1 MPNRQPGRPGI
12 FSPYNLCYIPR
23 DIKKRDFLAAVIA
36 GGGISFLSSRLYDQY
51 KNNRLSFSD
60 MPGLHEPLPAGT
72 DNAISREIQ
81 QLPPETLPTAE
92 EGIMVVAPENDL
104 QEGFKHTERRVDV
117 AEIDSLEDTDANI
130 YLEKIRN
137 FDGDFPGDIYLSE
150 INQLLLA
157 PTIERLERV
166 QRFIGHGNFNLIGF
180 DEMLYFARNYEEIG
194 DFDPA
199 EIAFMEE
206 IFFNDATEYGFFGE
220 KVTPD
225 LTHRILQSEVEKIGG
240 SGHFLLKG
248 DSLKQYQ
255 QIHRDVGNNLL
266 LTSGIRNVVK
276 QMHLYLSK
284 TRQSNGNLSKASR
297 SLAPPG
303 YSFHGIGDFD
313 VGKIG
318 LGEANFTI
326 DFSNTEEFK
335 RLIRLGYVDIR
346 YTDTNRYGVRY
357 EPWHIKII

>member
-1 MPNRQPGRPGI
+1 M
-12 FSPYNLCYIPR
+12 
-23 DIKKRDFLAAVIA
+23 KKRDFLAALVA
-36 GGGISFLSSRLYDQY
+36 GGGISFLSSRLYDKY
-51 KNNRLSFSD
+51 KNNNLSLAELTSLDPFKPAILDSIPPRD
-60 MPGLHEPLPAGT
+60 LVAEDLPQVSA
-72 DNAISREIQ
+72 NRIE
-81 QLPPETLPTAE
+81 
-92 EGIMVVAPENDL
+92 VAPENDL
-104 QEGFKHTERRVDV
+104 QEGFKHTERKLDIAEIAEIEQMEESEVDV
-117 AEIDSLEDTDANI
+117 

-150 INQLLLA
+150 INHLLLS

-194 DFDPA
+194 EFDPA
-199 EIAFMEE
+199 ELAFMEE
-206 IFFNDATEYGFFGE
+206 IFHTDATNYGFFGE
-220 KVTPD
+220 KVNTD
-225 LTHRILQSEVEKIGG
+225 LTSRIAQADVEKIEG
-240 SGHFLLKG
+240 SGHYLLRG
-248 DSLKQYQ
+248 ESLNQYN
-255 QIHRDVGNNLL
+255 QIRSDVGGNIL

-276 QMHLYLSK
+276 QMHLFLAK
-284 TRQSNGNLSKASR
+284 TRQSKGNLSKASR

-335 RLIRLGYVDIR
+335 RLITLGYVDIR

>member
-1 MPNRQPGRPGI
+1 M
-12 FSPYNLCYIPR
+12 
-23 DIKKRDFLAAVIA
+23 A
-36 GGGISFLSSRLYDQY
+36 
-51 KNNRLSFSD
+51 
-60 MPGLHEPLPAGT
+60 
-72 DNAISREIQ
+72 
-81 QLPPETLPTAE
+81 
-92 EGIMVVAPENDL
+92 VAPENDL
-104 QEGFKHTERRVDV
+104 QEGFKHSERQILP
-117 AEIDSLEDTDANI
+117 EELEQLEDDQVTN

-137 FDGDFPGDIYLSE
+137 FDGDFAGDIYLSE
-150 INQLLLA
+150 INQLLLQ
-157 PTIERLERV
+157 PTIGRLERV

-194 DFDPA
+194 TFDPA
-199 EIAFMEE
+199 ELAFLEE

-220 KVTPD
+220 KVNSE
-225 LTHRILQSEVEKIGG
+225 LTSRITQSEVEKIDG
-240 SGHFLLKG
+240 SGHYLLRG
-248 DSLKQYQ
+248 ESLDQYNL
-255 QIHRDVGNNLL
+255 IRGDVGENLL

-276 QMHLYLSK
+276 QMHLFLAK

-326 DFSNTEEFK
+326 DFSNTEEFQ
-335 RLIRLGYVDIR
+335 RLITLGYLDIR

>member
-1 MPNRQPGRPGI
+1 M
-12 FSPYNLCYIPR
+12 
-23 DIKKRDFLAAVIA
+23 KKRDFLAALMA
-36 GGGISFLSSRLYDQY
+36 GGGISFLSSRLFDQY

-60 MPGLHEPLPAGT
+60 LPDLAPF
-72 DNAISREIQ
+72 N
-81 QLPPETLPTAE
+81 PTADRDPADIASMPSVNIDDIPDPNGS
-92 EGIMVVAPENDL
+92 GIVVAPENDL
-104 QEGFKHTERRVDV
+104 QDGFKHTERVVDV
-117 AEIDSLEDTDANI
+117 EGIDQLEDEEVNF

-137 FDGDFPGDIYLSE
+137 FDGDFAGDVYLSE
-150 INQLLLA
+150 INQLLLQ

-166 QRFIGHGNFNLIGF
+166 QRFIGHGNFNLIAF

-194 DFDPA
+194 EFDPA
-199 EIAFMEE
+199 ELAFMEE
-206 IFFNDATEYGFFGE
+206 IFFNDATDYGFFGE
-220 KVTPD
+220 KVNPA
-225 LTHRILQSEVEKIGG
+225 LTHRINQNEVEKIGG
-240 SGHFLLKG
+240 SGHYLLKG
-248 DSLKQYQ
+248 DSLNQYQ
-255 QIHRDVGNNLL
+255 LIHKDVGEKLL

-276 QMHLYLSK
+276 QMHLFLSK

-326 DFSNTEEFK
+326 DFSNTEEFQ
-335 RLIRLGYVDIR
+335 RLITLGYVDIR

>member
-1 MPNRQPGRPGI
+1 M
-12 FSPYNLCYIPR
+12 
-23 DIKKRDFLAAVIA
+23 KKRDFLAALVA
-36 GGGISFLSSRLYDQY
+36 GGGISFLSSRLYEKY
-51 KNNRLSFSD
+51 KNNNFSLPELSSFD
-60 MPGLHEPLPAGT
+60 PFNPAIPDST
-72 DNAISREIQ
+72 
-81 QLPPETLPTAE
+81 PPQELVTVDLPTTPANRIE
-92 EGIMVVAPENDL
+92 VAPENDL
-104 QEGFKHTERRVDV
+104 QEGFKHTERKLNIDELAQIEKMEEAEVDV
-117 AEIDSLEDTDANI
+117 

-150 INQLLLA
+150 INQLLLS

-194 DFDPA
+194 AFDPA
-199 EIAFMEE
+199 ELAFMEE
-206 IFFNDATEYGFFGE
+206 VFFTDATRYGFFGD
-220 KVTPD
+220 KVTSE
-225 LTHRILQSEVEKIGG
+225 LTSRVNQADVKKIEG
-240 SGHFLLKG
+240 SGHYLLRG
-248 DSLKQYQ
+248 DSLNQYH
-255 QIHRDVGNNLL
+255 QISNDVGGNLL
-266 LTSGIRNVVK
+266 LTSGVRNVVK
-276 QMHLYLSK
+276 QMHLFLAK

-318 LGEANFTI
+318 LGQANFTI

-335 RLIRLGYVDIR
+335 RLITLGYVDIR

>member
-1 MPNRQPGRPGI
+1 M
-12 FSPYNLCYIPR
+12 
-23 DIKKRDFLAAVIA
+23 KKRDFLAAVIA
-36 GGGISFLSSRLYDQY
+36 GGGISFLSTRLYNQY
-51 KNNRLSFSD
+51 RNNQLSFT
-60 MPGLHEPLPAGT
+60 ELPDLQPFDAGRGV
-72 DNAISREIQ
+72 AREAQ
-81 QLPPETLPTAE
+81 DLVAESLPPPE

-117 AEIDSLEDTDANI
+117 EKIDNLEENEVDI

-150 INQLLLA
+150 INQLLLS
-157 PTIERLERV
+157 PTIDRLERV

-180 DEMLYFARNYEEIG
+180 DEMLYFARNYAEIG
-194 DFDPA
+194 TFDPA
-199 EIAFMEE
+199 ELAFLEE
-206 IFFNDATEYGFFGE
+206 IFYNDATAYGFFGE
-220 KVTPD
+220 KVTPE
-225 LTHRILQSEVEKIGG
+225 LTHRILQNDVEKIEG
-240 SGHFLLKG
+240 SGHYLLRG
-248 DSLKQYQ
+248 ESLNQYN
-255 QIHRDVGNNLL
+255 QIHQDVGNNLL

-276 QMHLYLSK
+276 QMHLFLSK

-326 DFSNTEEFK
+326 DFSNTEEFR
-335 RLIRLGYVDIR
+335 RLITLGYVDIR

>member
-1 MPNRQPGRPGI
+1 M
-12 FSPYNLCYIPR
+12 
-23 DIKKRDFLAAVIA
+23 KKRDFLAALVA
-36 GGGISFLSSRLYDQY
+36 GGGISFLSSRLYEQY
-51 KNNRLSFSD
+51 KNNNLSFSELPVLD
-60 MPGLHEPLPAGT
+60 PATPG
-72 DNAISREIQ
+72 I
-81 QLPPETLPTAE
+81 PENTTPSDLVPE
-92 EGIMVVAPENDL
+92 NIPEDYFVMRVAPENDL
-104 QEGFKHTERRVDV
+104 QEGFKHTEREITV
-117 AEIDSLEDTDANI
+117 AEIEQLEEDEADS
-130 YLEKIRN
+130 YLKKIRN

-150 INQLLLA
+150 INQLLLS

-194 DFDPA
+194 EFDPA
-199 EIAFMEE
+199 ELAFLEE
-206 IFFNDATEYGFFGE
+206 IFFNDATRYGFFGE
-220 KVTPD
+220 KVNPD
-225 LTHRILQSEVEKIGG
+225 MTHRILQADVTKIEG
-240 SGHFLLKG
+240 SGHYLLRG
-248 DSLKQYQ
+248 ESLKQYQ
-255 QIHRDVGNNLL
+255 QIHDDVGDNLL

-276 QMHLYLSK
+276 QMHLFLSK

-335 RLIRLGYVDIR
+335 RLITLGYVDIR
-346 YTDTNRYGVRY
+346 YTDTNRFGVRY

>member
-1 MPNRQPGRPGI
+1 M
-12 FSPYNLCYIPR
+12 
-23 DIKKRDFLAAVIA
+23 KKRDFLATLVA
-36 GGGISFLSSRLYDQY
+36 GGGISFLSSRLYEQYRSGNLSLDQIAQLDPFRQTIPDSTPA
-51 KNNRLSFSD
+51 ND
-60 MPGLHEPLPAGT
+60 VVVEPLT
-72 DNAISREIQ
+72 DEHPD
-81 QLPPETLPTAE
+81 QL
-92 EGIMVVAPENDL
+92 VVAPENDL
-104 QEGFKHTERRVDV
+104 QAGFKHTEREVNLEEIEKMEDDEVD
-117 AEIDSLEDTDANI
+117 T
-130 YLEKIRN
+130 YLQKIRN

-150 INQLLLA
+150 INQLLLQ

-194 DFDPA
+194 TFDPA
-199 EIAFMEE
+199 ELAFMEE
-206 IFFNDATEYGFFGE
+206 IFFNDATNYGFFGD
-220 KVTPD
+220 KVNTE
-225 LTHRILQSEVEKIGG
+225 LTSRIAQNEVEKIEG
-240 SGHFLLKG
+240 SGHYLLRG
-248 DSLKQYQ
+248 DSLNQYN
-255 QIHRDVGNNLL
+255 QIQRDVGNNLL

-276 QMHLYLSK
+276 QMHLFLAK

-313 VGKIG
+313 VGKLG

-335 RLIRLGYVDIR
+335 RLITLGYVDIR

>member
-1 MPNRQPGRPGI
+1 M
-12 FSPYNLCYIPR
+12 
-23 DIKKRDFLAAVIA
+23 KKRDFLAAVIA

-51 KNNRLSFSD
+51 RNNRLSFTQLPD
-60 MPGLHEPLPAGT
+60 LAPFEPGKPV
-72 DNAISREIQ
+72 SREARD
-81 QLPPETLPTAE
+81 LVAEDLPTGE
-92 EGIMVVAPENDL
+92 DGIYGIQVVAPENDL
-104 QEGFKHTERRVDV
+104 QEGFKHTERELDV
-117 AEIDSLEDTDANI
+117 AGIESLEEQEVDF
-130 YLEKIRN
+130 YLQKIRN

-150 INQLLLA
+150 INQLLLS
-157 PTIERLERV
+157 PTIDRLERV

-180 DEMLYFARNYEEIG
+180 DEMLYFARNYAEIG
-194 DFDPA
+194 SFDPA
-199 EIAFMEE
+199 ELAFMEE
-206 IFFNDATEYGFFGE
+206 IFFNDATNYGFFGE
-220 KVTPD
+220 KVNPE
-225 LTHRILQSEVEKIGG
+225 LTHRILQNEVEKIGG
-240 SGHFLLKG
+240 SGHYLLKG
-248 DSLKQYQ
+248 DSLNQYN
-255 QIHRDVGNNLL
+255 QIHRDVGRNLL

-276 QMHLYLSK
+276 QMHLFLSK

-326 DFSNTEEFK
+326 DFSNTDEFR
-335 RLIRLGYVDIR
+335 RLITLGYVDIR

>member
-1 MPNRQPGRPGI
+1 MN
-12 FSPYNLCYIPR
+12 
-23 DIKKRDFLAAVIA
+23 KRDFLATLVA
-36 GGGISFLSSRLYDQY
+36 GGGITFLSTRLFNQY
-51 KNNRLSFSD
+51 KNNRLSFTELPQLDPFNQRIPDSTAPD
-60 MPGLHEPLPAGT
+60 ELVLETMPTG
-72 DNAISREIQ
+72 
-81 QLPPETLPTAE
+81 AE
-92 EGIMVVAPENDL
+92 RDLAVAPENDL
-104 QEGFKHTERRVDV
+104 QEGFKHSERQVNPE
-117 AEIDSLEDTDANI
+117 EIEQMEDSQVNN

-150 INQLLLA
+150 INQLLLQ

-166 QRFIGHGNFNLIGF
+166 QRFIGHDNFNLIAF

-194 DFDPA
+194 VFDPA
-199 EIAFMEE
+199 ELAFLEE
-206 IFFNDATEYGFFGE
+206 IFFNDATSYGFFGE
-220 KVTPD
+220 KVNPE
-225 LTHRILQSEVEKIGG
+225 LTSRIIQAEVEKIDG
-240 SGHFLLKG
+240 SGHYLLKG
-248 DSLKQYQ
+248 ESLDQYNL
-255 QIHRDVGNNLL
+255 IRNDVGTNLL

-276 QMHLYLSK
+276 QMHLFLAK

-326 DFSNTEEFK
+326 DFSNTEEFQ
-335 RLIRLGYVDIR
+335 RLITLGYVDIR

>member
-1 MPNRQPGRPGI
+1 MN
-12 FSPYNLCYIPR
+12 
-23 DIKKRDFLAAVIA
+23 KRDFLAALLA
-36 GGGISFLSSRLYDQY
+36 GGGISFLSSRLYDKY
-51 KNNRLSFSD
+51 KNNQFSFSD
-60 MPGLHEPLPAGT
+60 LPGLDRNNPGIPDSTPVEELIAENMPSANSPA
-72 DNAISREIQ
+72 II
-81 QLPPETLPTAE
+81 
-92 EGIMVVAPENDL
+92 VAPENDL
-104 QEGFKHTERRVDV
+104 QEGFKHTERAVDV
-117 AEIDSLEDTDANI
+117 ADLDALHEDEMNF

-137 FDGDFPGDIYLSE
+137 FDGDFAGDIYLSE
-150 INQLLLA
+150 INQLLLS
-157 PTIERLERV
+157 PTIDRLERV

-194 DFDPA
+194 EFDPA
-199 EIAFMEE
+199 ELAFLEE
-206 IFFNDATEYGFFGE
+206 VFFNDATTYGFFGE
-220 KVTPD
+220 KVNPD
-225 LTHRILQSEVEKIGG
+225 MTHRISQSEVEKIDG

-248 DSLKQYQ
+248 ESLNQYNL
-255 QIHRDVGNNLL
+255 IHNDVGNDLL

-276 QMHLYLSK
+276 QMHLFLSK
-284 TRQSNGNLSKASR
+284 TRLSRGNLSKASR

-326 DFSNTEEFK
+326 DFSNTEEFR
-335 RLIRLGYVDIR
+335 RLITLGYVDIR